1 MADIAEIA
9 KDLGEAEAILR
20 SVTIGP
26 QSDVTDIRGDVRGR
40 VDPNDL
46 RRLRALLGQPKLRD
60 TIPKAEMA
68 IMELGRELEEAQ
80 HQRRL
85 VEHDLLVLATAVE
98 RVIDH
103 ADIAAVDREELEDL
117 LRRVSRPLRQ
127 FAEG

>member
-9 KDLGEAEAILR
+9 KDIGEAEAILR
-20 SVTIGP
+20 SVAIGP
-26 QSDVTDIRGDVRGR
+26 RDDVPDLRGEIRGR

-46 RRLRALLGQPKLRD
+46 RRLRSLLGQPKLRD

-85 VEHDLLVLATAVE
+85 LEHDLLVLATAVE

-103 ADIAAVDREELEDL
+103 ANIASVDREELEDL
-117 LRRVSRPLRQ
+117 LRRVVRPLRQ
-127 FAEG
+127 FAEA